1 MHATTAS
8 LRPGGIGRSP
18 LSKLDAYCS
27 ALDRT
32 SSVVLIG
39 ASFSFVGIEAAIL
52 WKPGQ
57 VRRDFSYF
65 AEV

>member
-1 MHATTAS
+1 
-8 LRPGGIGRSP
+8 